1 VISEKHLTCDSN
13 EFGIIS
19 SELLR
24 AGKTIRFTAKG
35 TSMHPLVR
43 DGDVVLVAPLKQ
55 GKNHKGDVVLVTIGN
70 GRAVLHRLVNVRKSR
85 GDEEFLI
92 QGDHSSHSD
101 GYISK
106 ANILGLMI
114 AVERGELRISANH
127 LVYRNLGRLASLYL
141 RIDPKNSRLYV
152 RLFKI
157 LKRLPWLKQYLS

>member
-1 VISEKHLTCDSN
+1 MISEKHLTCDSN

-141 RIDPKNSRLYV
+141 RMDPKNSRLYV

>member
-1 VISEKHLTCDSN
+1 MISEKHLTCDSN